1 MVTYKGNERGN
12 DMKNIL
18 GAFLLFAGLIAM
30 GGSANDCDGH
40 CMEQANTLGEM
51 LMVAFIGLTMMLTGG
66 IILYNENKGE

>member
-1 MVTYKGNERGN
+1 
-12 DMKNIL
+12 MKNIL
-18 GAFLLFAGLIAM
+18 GAFLVFAGLIAM
-30 GGSANDCDGH
+30 GGSAGDCDGK